1 MRVIQINGGV
11 FGSTGKIMFGIAEQ
25 LEKNG
30 DDCLCLSPV
39 TTTNRYCE
47 PENRYEKIGSFYS
60 RRLSVLMDRITGLS
74 GCFSFFSTLR
84 LLKKIKHY
92 NPDVLHLH
100 NLHNG
105 YINLPLLFNYI
116 KKNNIRVIWT
126 LHDCWAFT
134 GHCPHYTMAK
144 CQRWMTG
151 CSHCSQ
157 YREYPECIYDN
168 SAKMYRLKL
177 KWFSGIKNMTIVTP
191 SQWLANQ
198 VSKSFLKNYQIQVIN
213 NGIDL
218 SIFKQTPSDFR
229 TRWHIPCDKYI
240 ILGVAFGWGKKKGLD
255 VFIDLAKKLDSEK
268 YQILLV
274 GTSLEIEKL
283 LPFNIIPIGRTNSF
297 QELAEIYSAA
307 DVFVN
312 TTYEDTFPT
321 TNIES
326 LACGTPVLT
335 FDTGGSPEI
344 PDKTCGSVVPCDDVD
359 NLEKELVY
367 ICNKKPY
374 SNLSCMKRAEKFDKN
389 KKFGEYLDLYRRI
402 SNE

>member
-1 MRVIQINGGV
+1 M
-11 FGSTGKIMFGIAEQ
+11 
-25 LEKNG
+25 
-30 DDCLCLSPV
+30 
-39 TTTNRYCE
+39 
-47 PENRYEKIGSFYS
+47 
-60 RRLSVLMDRITGLS
+60 
-74 GCFSFFSTLR
+74 
-84 LLKKIKHY
+84 
-92 NPDVLHLH
+92 
-100 NLHNG
+100 
-105 YINLPLLFNYI
+105 
-116 KKNNIRVIWT
+116 
-126 LHDCWAFT
+126 
-134 GHCPHYTMAK
+134 
-144 CQRWMTG
+144 
-151 CSHCSQ
+151 
-157 YREYPECIYDN
+157 
-168 SAKMYRLKL
+168 
-177 KWFSGIKNMTIVTP
+177 
-191 SQWLANQ
+191 
-198 VSKSFLKNYQIQVIN
+198 
-213 NGIDL
+213 
-218 SIFKQTPSDFR
+218 
-229 TRWHIPCDKYI
+229 
-240 ILGVAFGWGKKKGLD
+240 
-255 VFIDLAKKLDSEK
+255 
-268 YQILLV
+268 V

-312 TTYEDTFPT
+312 ATYEDTFPT